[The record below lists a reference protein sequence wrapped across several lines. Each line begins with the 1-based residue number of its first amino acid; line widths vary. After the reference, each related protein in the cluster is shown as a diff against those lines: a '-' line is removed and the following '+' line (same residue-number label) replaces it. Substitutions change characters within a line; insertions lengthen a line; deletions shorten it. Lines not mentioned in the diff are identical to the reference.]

1 MHPRNWFSQA
11 LALPGLLLSASAS
24 AHPGHEHAPGL
35 LATLNHAVTGW
46 DQLLILLLIGGA
58 LAHYLQRK
66 GK

>member
-1 MHPRNWFSQA
+1 MHPRNWFS
-11 LALPGLLLSASAS
+11 LALPGLLLSASTS
-24 AHPGHEHAPGL
+24 AHPGHEHAPGV

-58 LAHYLQRK
+58 LAHYLQRN